1 MFRITPHLLKI
12 KKYNF
17 SYYNTIFYYNKK
29 QYDFTHQWFNMN
41 ITSNN
46 IFINNKKMNK
56 IFSKN
61 LINYINLP
69 KEKQESCYHFA
80 RYLINNDKYYMRII
94 DILQLE
100 SLEIFDRIGLFS
112 NDMIR
117 EHECI
122 YIGKYYE
129 QYIFLSKLGSIGI
142 YFTNIY
148 ELLKLYKSYHDMIY
162 IYRVNKLENLVLY
175 NDDKHLMNIK
185 KI

>member
-1 MFRITPHLLKI
+1 
-12 KKYNF
+12 
-17 SYYNTIFYYNKK
+17 
-29 QYDFTHQWFNMN
+29 MN
-41 ITSNN
+41 INSKN
-46 IFINNKKMNK
+46 IFINNNKMNN

-100 SLEIFDRIGLFS
+100 TLEKYDRIGLFS
-112 NDMIR
+112 QYMTR

-122 YIGKYYE
+122 YIGKYND
-129 QYIFLSKLGSIGI
+129 QHIFISKLGSSGI

-148 ELLKLYKSYHDMIY
+148 ELLKLYKSYYDNIY
-162 IYRVNKLENLVLY
+162 IYRVNKLDNLVLY

-185 KI
+185 RS